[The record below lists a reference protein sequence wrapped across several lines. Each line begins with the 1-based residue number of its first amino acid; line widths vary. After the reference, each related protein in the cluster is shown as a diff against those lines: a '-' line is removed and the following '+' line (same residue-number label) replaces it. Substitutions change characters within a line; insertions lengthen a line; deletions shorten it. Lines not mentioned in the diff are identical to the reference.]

1 MADTRTPDQRRRI
14 MKAVKN
20 KNTGPELVVRKALTG
35 LGYRYRLHRKDLP
48 GSPDIAMIGRKKAI
62 FVHGC
67 FWHGHGCQKGRAP
80 KSKLE
85 YWGPKLKAN
94 RERDERK
101 ARELRDLGWSVMTVW
116 QCELQ
121 DMEGLDARLIDFLG
135 KAPSQGETSHT

>member
-14 MKAVKN
+14 MKAVKT
-20 KNTGPELVVRKALTG
+20 KNTGPELVVRKALTS

-67 FWHGHGCQKGRAP
+67 FWHGHECQKGKAP

-94 RERDERK
+94 RDRDERK
-101 ARELRDLGWSVMTVW
+101 ARELRDLGWSVLTVW

-121 DMEGLDARLIDFLG
+121 DLESLRARLVDFLG
-135 KAPSQGETSHT
+135 KPPSQSETSDT